1 MIKVFKIIEKI
12 VWALTIMAIVIVLV
26 FGAIALCSNF
36 DYLLSIAMP
45 IIPYLYAVAG
55 IVVLFKASILGVKI
69 YFEGKIEEKTAYLQ
83 SVIENQQAQQKAHDD
98 NVSGKLDKL
107 VEDIEAIPCTDSESI
122 VNYLKANLH
131 NVVTELVN
139 QQVALKVQQFEL
151 EYQKKEAD
159 LERRSLT
166 VDAVIK
172 SREHFERINKLLH
185 EKEQL
190 ESEARLKKTEEYA
203 QLFFLSAKTSVED
216 VEKVCQVIRL
226 FIEHGHVPIDKD
238 MRIAYNKNIRN
249 AELKQFVANIVSYNK
264 KENLDSVYFLMT
276 YFCDWFTGKRENIQ
290 KNYNVLPKDS
300 LVSKEGLE
308 ADLESLRA
316 NVSFSENKFSS
327 NLSQINL
334 QD

>member
-12 VWALTIMAIVIVLV
+12 VWALTIITIVIVLI
-26 FGAIALCSNF
+26 FGAIALCRNY
-36 DYLLSIAMP
+36 DYLLSVAIP

-55 IVVLFKASILGVKI
+55 IVVFFKAAILGVKI
-69 YFEGKIEEKTAYLQ
+69 YFEGKIEERTAYLQ
-83 SVIENQQAQQKAHDD
+83 TIIENQQAQQKNQDEK
-98 NVSGKLDKL
+98 VTGKLDKII
-107 VEDIEAIPCTDSESI
+107 EGIEAIPSTDSEPI
-122 VNYLKANLH
+122 VDYLKANLH

-139 QQVALKVQQFEL
+139 QQVALKAQQLEL

-166 VDAVIK
+166 VDAIIK
-172 SREHFERINKLLH
+172 SREHFERINQLLR

-190 ESEARLKKTEEYA
+190 EREAKLKKTEEYA
-203 QLFFLSAKTSVED
+203 QQFFLAAKTSVED

-226 FIEHGHVPIDKD
+226 FIEHGHIPVDRD
-238 MRIAYNKNIRN
+238 TRIAYNKNIRN
-249 AELKQFVANIVSYNK
+249 AELKQFVANIITYNK
-264 KENLDSVYFLMT
+264 KENLDSVRFLKT

>member
-12 VWALTIMAIVIVLV
+12 VWALTIITIAIVLI
-26 FGAIALCSNF
+26 FGAIALCSNI
-36 DYLLSIAMP
+36 DYLLSIAKP

-83 SVIENQQAQQKAHDD
+83 SVIENQQAQQKS
-98 NVSGKLDKL
+98 NEEKISGKLDKL
-107 VEDIEAIPCTDSESI
+107 IEGIESIPCSDSEPI
-122 VNYLKANLH
+122 VDCLKANLH

-139 QQVALKVQQFEL
+139 QQVALKTQQLEL
-151 EYQKKEAD
+151 EYQKKDAD
-159 LERRSLT
+159 LAKRSLT

-172 SREHFERINKLLH
+172 SREQFERINKLLR

-226 FIEHGHVPIDKD
+226 FIEHGHVPVDKE
-238 MRIAYNKNIRN
+238 MRITYNKNIRN

-308 ADLESLRA
+308 ADLNRLHIEATIR
-316 NVSFSENKFSS
+316 
-327 NLSQINL
+327 
-334 QD
+334 